1 MSEADHKVTL
11 EEAMAVAEFSGMIGN
26 YVNAEKDRKVDM
38 FEVNIVPQGEK
49 QLRAINKLLPK
60 LNSVRDRGG
69 EVFKIGDFFS
79 EEYSDAVCEKYINLG
94 LYSNSVRI
102 KAESKKG

>member
-1 MSEADHKVTL
+1 
-11 EEAMAVAEFSGMIGN
+11 
-26 YVNAEKDRKVDM
+26 M

-49 QLRAINKLLPK
+49 QLRAIKELLPK
-60 LNSVRDRGG
+60 LKLVHDRGG

-94 LYSNSVRI
+94 IYSNTVRI
-102 KAESKKG
+102 KQRPEKI